1 LNDSGYE
8 ERTAALAP
16 GEVGQILVAWIVL
29 SLAISISYLGGLFEG
44 TGDAAG
50 IAAAFIAT
58 ATAFVFHEM
67 GHKFVAM
74 RFGYVAHFRVWAW
87 GLALTLITAVVSQG
101 TFMFG
106 APGAVYIAPAVAGGY
121 YAYGRYSDG
130 LRSQEHD
137 SVLISA
143 AGPGT
148 NLAFAILFLALLI
161 FGPASGFV
169 QTVASYGFSLNV
181 GLGAFN
187 MLPIPPMDG
196 YKIFRGSIPRALM
209 IALPLWGMFLLLLL
223 G

>member
-1 LNDSGYE
+1 MDDSRYQ
-8 ERTAALAP
+8 ERTGAFAP

-29 SLAISISYLGGLFEG
+29 SLAISVSYLGGLFEG
-44 TGDAAG
+44 TGDAYG

-58 ATAFVFHEM
+58 ATAFIFHEM

-74 RFGYVAHFRVWAW
+74 RLGYVAHFQVWAW

-101 TFMFG
+101 SFIFG
-106 APGAVYIAPAVAGGY
+106 APGAVYIAPAVAAGY
-121 YAYGRYSDG
+121 HAYGRYSDG
-130 LRSQEHD
+130 LRSQDRENM
-137 SVLISA
+137 LISA

-148 NLAFAILFLALLI
+148 NLAFGIFFLALLI
-161 FGPASGFV
+161 FGPAAGFV
-169 QTVASYGFSLNV
+169 QTVASYGFAMNV

-196 YKIFRGSIPRALM
+196 YKIFRGSIPRALL
-209 IALPLWGMFLLLLL
+209 IALPLWGMFLLLIL